1 MRIRSRFNRSKIYLC
16 SLAIVVF
23 LLVLSGCS
31 ESTPSATTVTYNQ
44 LKANAWRISSVTVD
58 GTDQTALFSG
68 MTLAFT
74 AAEYSTSKGGVVW
87 PASGTWSFTD
97 DTGKKIKR
105 SDNVEV
111 LITEITDTTL
121 KLSLNWTTGTFGPG
135 RVSSIAGN
143 HVFSFIK

>member
-1 MRIRSRFNRSKIYLC
+1 MRIISTLNRPIVYLF
-16 SLAIVVF
+16 SLAVVI
-23 LLVLSGCS
+23 LLSVLSGCGDS
-31 ESTPSATTVTYNQ
+31 SPSAIEVTSNQ
-44 LKANAWRISSVTVD
+44 LKANQWRISSVMVD
-58 GTDQTALFSG
+58 ATDQTALFTN
-68 MTLAFT
+68 MTLSFT
-74 AAEYSTSKGGVVW
+74 ATDYNTTNGKAVW

-143 HVFSFIK
+143 HVFSFVK